1 MPGTFCDVQ
10 HMFKF
15 MIMFTWC
22 FTMGE
27 AHSLRIGIKGHYPK
41 ILAGLNYHHARSL
54 ILGMA
59 PRCENKCGYN
69 ILYIKATVV
78 SVCLTNRVRQ
88 GRLRLHFQ
96 AVIF

>member
-1 MPGTFCDVQ
+1 MLGTFCDV

-27 AHSLRIGIKGHYPK
+27 AHSLWIGIKGHYPK

-59 PRCENKCGYN
+59 PRCENKCGYS
-69 ILYIKATVV
+69 ITYSK
-78 SVCLTNRVRQ
+78 
-88 GRLRLHFQ
+88 GRLVPTIVPTMKSPLKPRIDRVLPC
-96 AVIF
+96 

>member
-27 AHSLRIGIKGHYPK
+27 AHSLWIGIKGHYPK
-41 ILAGLNYHHARSL
+41 YWLISTITMLGPLFWEWLLVAR
-54 ILGMA
+54 I
-59 PRCENKCGYN
+59 
-69 ILYIKATVV
+69 
-78 SVCLTNRVRQ
+78 SVDMVLC
-88 GRLRLHFQ
+88 
-96 AVIF
+96 I